1 MLETGLR
8 VGFYCLYFS
17 LAPVLTSITR
27 SNPTIFN
34 LHFCS
39 PRDLRRWLVHST
51 METREGVK
59 PHIQVLMHGMIP
71 LQEDTLTVGE
81 MAVATGMIAIRRYFE
96 KFNHHRYIPIT
107 IFSAACRQLRI
118 VQVWHDMEKPLAIN
132 VRRSRIID
140 FTEGWEANR
149 KDWIDILCWLVGK
162 PVGEMVEGQVGEA
175 KSHEEEATSNQ
186 QDIEQASSSHSDS
199 SDPGASHSDSN
210 HSDSDDSENSIC
222 DRAEGIP
229 CTSQDKTPGETLSP
243 PSTT

>member
-1 MLETGLR
+1 
-8 VGFYCLYFS
+8 
-17 LAPVLTSITR
+17 
-27 SNPTIFN
+27 
-34 LHFCS
+34 
-39 PRDLRRWLVHST
+39 

-59 PHIQVLMHGMIP
+59 PHIQVLLHGMVP

-118 VQVWHDMEKPLAIN
+118 VQVWHDKDKPLAIN
-132 VRRSRIID
+132 VRRSRIVD
-140 FTEGWEANR
+140 FAEGWEANR

-162 PVGEMVEGQVGEA
+162 PVGEMA

-210 HSDSDDSENSIC
+210 HSDSDDSENSIR
-222 DRAEGIP
+222 DHTEKTP
-229 CTSQDKTPGETLSP
+229 CTNQDKTPEETLSP
-243 PSTT
+243 PSSTT